1 MNKLFEIDILI
12 LRLIHN
18 HRIELFDAGLLFFSK
33 SAYLI
38 AAGIILYLGFL
49 VFWYKKESIKNIFLR
64 LICMLFTVT
73 LIAILLK
80 YTVLRTRPFDIYPD
94 IINLSGANSPSFPS
108 GHTIIAFTLA
118 FGLLFSYLK
127 WYYCLSIVV
136 WAVIVAYSR
145 LALGAHYPSDVM
157 ISIIIAFTTVLLLKK
172 ISLDKWIINSILKR

>member
-18 HRIELFDAGLLFFSK
+18 HRIELFDTDLLFFSK

-38 AAGIILYLGFL
+38 TAGIILYLGFL
-49 VFWYKKESIKNIFLR
+49 VSYLKKESIKNIFLR

-80 YTVLRTRPFDIYPD
+80 YTVLRTRPFDLYPD

-118 FGLLFSYLK
+118 FGLLFSHLK

-157 ISIIIAFTTVLLLKK
+157 ISIIIAFFTALAFRNFTLC
-172 ISLDKWIINSILKR
+172 KWRLIAK

>member
-1 MNKLFEIDILI
+1 
-12 LRLIHN
+12 
-18 HRIELFDAGLLFFSK
+18 
-33 SAYLI
+33 
-38 AAGIILYLGFL
+38 
-49 VFWYKKESIKNIFLR
+49 
-64 LICMLFTVT
+64 MLFTVT

-172 ISLDKWIINSILKR
+172 ISLEKWIINSILKR

>member
-1 MNKLFEIDILI
+1 MSKLFEIDILI

-38 AAGIILYLGFL
+38 ATGIILYLGFL
-49 VFWYKKESIKNIFLR
+49 VFWYKKESIKNFFLR

-80 YTVLRTRPFDIYPD
+80 YTVLRTRPFDLYPD

-157 ISIIIAFTTVLLLKK
+157 ISITIAFFTALAFRNFTLY
-172 ISLDKWIINSILKR
+172 KWRLIAK

>member
-1 MNKLFEIDILI
+1 
-12 LRLIHN
+12 
-18 HRIELFDAGLLFFSK
+18 
-33 SAYLI
+33 
-38 AAGIILYLGFL
+38 
-49 VFWYKKESIKNIFLR
+49 
-64 LICMLFTVT
+64 MLFTVT

-80 YTVLRTRPFDIYPD
+80 YTVLRTRPFDLYPD

-157 ISIIIAFTTVLLLKK
+157 ISLIIAFFTTLAFRNFTLY
-172 ISLDKWIINSILKR
+172 KWRLIAK